1 MKATIVA
8 TVLFVASVAS
18 PAFADC
24 AGDLTKIDEAMKSAT
39 LDEASMTKAKE
50 ALEKAKAAQAANDEA
65 TCTTSTK
72 EVLAML
78 GQ

>member
-1 MKATIVA
+1 MKATIFGTA
-8 TVLFVASVAS
+8 LFVVAAAS

-50 ALEKAKAAQAANDEA
+50 SLDKAKAAQAANDEA
-65 TCTTSTK
+65 ACTTSAK
-72 EVLAML
+72 EVLTML
-78 GQ
+78 GM